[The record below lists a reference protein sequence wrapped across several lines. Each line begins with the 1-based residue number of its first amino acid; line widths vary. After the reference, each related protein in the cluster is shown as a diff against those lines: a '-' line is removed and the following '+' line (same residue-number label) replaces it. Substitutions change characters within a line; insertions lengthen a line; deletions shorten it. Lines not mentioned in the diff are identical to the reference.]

1 MEIRS
6 VTPLLDSSSVNKVIN
21 LGNPLERVF
30 WYLVPVF
37 LSLGCEKVLMI
48 AQCDQVSFTT

>member
-6 VTPLLDSSSVNKVIN
+6 VTPLLHPSSVNKVIN

-30 WYLVPVF
+30 LYLVPFFFFF
-37 LSLGCEKVLMI
+37 LSLGCEKV
-48 AQCDQVSFTT
+48 